1 MVVMQAD
8 YRPSPSGGWI
18 AAVAPEGTGPPREAH
33 FPNAHEAYHG
43 VLDLIDTLEEESG
56 IPFAAL
62 HTLGGDTHC
71 RGSGSPSN
79 RASSTAPARSH
90 SLPP

>member
-1 MVVMQAD
+1 MVVMHAD
-8 YRPSPSGGWI
+8 YRPSPFGGWI

-33 FPNAHEAYHG
+33 FPDAYAAYHG

-56 IPFAAL
+56 TRSRHCTPSRV
-62 HTLGGDTHC
+62 THC
-71 RGSGSPSN
+71 RGRGSPSN